1 MRVKPEGL
9 DRHLC
14 KPLAPVYVVTGPE
27 PLLVQEVGD
36 RLRKAALEQG
46 FTERERLEV
55 DARFDWTALAFLAD
69 SPSLFAT
76 RRLIE
81 LRMDGAKPG
90 DEGGRALRRYCD
102 APPPDTVLLVLLGQL
117 ERSAQNS
124 KWFQTLERAGVW
136 IQTWSVE
143 THQLPAW
150 IDARMRARGLVPD
163 RDAVALLADRVEGNL
178 LAAAQEVDRLALT
191 LGGGEVDAPT
201 VVAAVS
207 DNARYD
213 VFDLTD
219 AALAGLD
226 GARLLRI
233 LTTLRREGV
242 EPVLVVWAFA
252 REIRTLCALSKDA
265 ERGMAIEAVLTRN
278 RVWERR
284 KPIFRKA
291 LRRANSDLWRR
302 LLVQCAE
309 LDRLVKG
316 QRTGSVWNELLQL
329 SMDMAGRAAF
339 ADAGNR

>member
-1 MRVKPEGL
+1 MRLKAEGL
-9 DRHLC
+9 DRHLVM
-14 KPLAPVYVVTGPE
+14 PLAPVYAVTGPE

-36 RLRKAALEQG
+36 RLRRAALEQG

-55 DARFDWTALAFLAD
+55 DARFDWSGLAFLAD
-69 SPSLFAT
+69 SPSLFAS

-124 KWFQTLERAGVW
+124 KWFQSLDRAGVC

-143 THQLPAW
+143 TRQLPAW
-150 IDARMRARGLVPD
+150 IDARMRSRALVPD
-163 RDAVALLADRVEGNL
+163 REAVMLLADRVEGNL

-191 LGGGEVDAPT
+191 VGAGEVDAPT
-201 VVAAVS
+201 VMAAVS

-219 AALAGLD
+219 AALAGQD

-242 EPVLVVWAFA
+242 EPVLVAWAFA
-252 REIRTLCALSKDA
+252 REIRTLCTLSKDA
-265 ERGMAIEAVLTRN
+265 EHGMAIDAVLTRH

-284 KPIFRKA
+284 KPILRKA
-291 LRRANSDLWRR
+291 LARANSGFWRG
-302 LLVQCAE
+302 LLGRCAD

-316 QRTGSVWNELLQL
+316 QRAGSVWNELLQL

>member
-1 MRVKPEGL
+1 
-9 DRHLC
+9 
-14 KPLAPVYVVTGPE
+14 
-27 PLLVQEVGD
+27 
-36 RLRKAALEQG
+36 
-46 FTERERLEV
+46 
-55 DARFDWTALAFLAD
+55 
-69 SPSLFAT
+69 
-76 RRLIE
+76 
-81 LRMDGAKPG
+81 
-90 DEGGRALRRYCD
+90 
-102 APPPDTVLLVLLGQL
+102 
-117 ERSAQNS
+117 
-124 KWFQTLERAGVW
+124 
-136 IQTWSVE
+136 
-143 THQLPAW
+143 
-150 IDARMRARGLVPD
+150 
-163 RDAVALLADRVEGNL
+163 
-178 LAAAQEVDRLALT
+178 
-191 LGGGEVDAPT
+191 